1 MKKALVAGIV
11 VIAMIAAGALGGFK
25 WYVGVHNELVTKDE
39 GVKSAWSQVESVY
52 QRRLDLIPN
61 LVATVKGYAAHEQET
76 LTAVTEARSKIGQ
89 VNLSSD
95 MINDPQALQN
105 FSDAQAGLAGALSK
119 LMVVVEK
126 YPELKAQDN
135 FIALQSQ
142 LEGTENR
149 ISVERRR
156 YNEQAEDF
164 NVSIRQFPASIAAN
178 IGGFTPKAYF
188 KAQAGAEQAPKVE
201 F

>member
-11 VIAMIAAGALGGFK
+11 VLAVLAAGALGAFK
-25 WYVGVHNELVTKDE
+25 WYVGIHNDLVVKE
-39 GVKSAWSQVESVY
+39 ESVKSAWSQVESVY

-61 LVATVKGYAAHEQET
+61 LVATVKGYAEHEQET
-76 LTAVTEARSKIGQ
+76 LTAVVEARSKVGQ
-89 VNLSSD
+89 VNLSANAF
-95 MINDPQALQN
+95 NDPQALQN
-105 FSDAQAGLAGALSK
+105 FSEAQAGLAGALSK

-149 ISVERRR
+149 IAVERRR
-156 YNEQAEDF
+156 YNEIAEDF
-164 NVSIRQFPASIAAN
+164 NVSIRKFPASLAASF
-178 IGGFTPKAYF
+178 GGFLPKAYF
-188 KAQAGAEQAPKVE
+188 KAAAGAETAPKVE